1 VSTRPSEP
9 AAPVT
14 AAVVLVDEVMEE
26 PSLAAA
32 PSLAADVSRGGHLR
46 ARTAPVTATRWPPCY
61 LGPAMEQIANDLHIA
76 LQTLDYPPDPGLSA
90 IGLYTRELAV
100 ALAERG
106 HTVHVVARGDRD
118 GVVHDGPVTVH
129 RVGPPRPAVPTSM
142 DPLRFFWF
150 AAKRV
155 GGEWRYRRRLAR
167 RLAELVHREGV
178 HLVEACDSSAESLL
192 FPRLRPARVPFV
204 VRLHMP
210 TYVAEL
216 FDRNVPAVT
225 RRMVQAVERRML
237 LGATHVSAP
246 TSAAAAFFRR
256 TLGLGGRRI
265 AVYPNPP
272 TLDPASVLPQ
282 EGDDGRT
289 VLYVGR
295 LTVGKGA
302 VTLAEAIPEVRA
314 RVPAA
319 RFEFVGPDGPT
330 ASGHDSLQARLLDI
344 VPAEHHE
351 AVVFTGHLD
360 HEAVLERVRS
370 AAVCVFPSAFE
381 SFGYACLE
389 AMTLGKAIV
398 ASDAGGLRHLL
409 DDGRCGLLF
418 PYPDAGRLA
427 AQLVRLLRA
436 PALRAALGAR
446 ARDRARRGFGRERV
460 TDDIEGFYRR
470 AVAELA
476 AGR

>member
-1 VSTRPSEP
+1 MV
-9 AAPVT
+9 
-14 AAVVLVDEVMEE
+14 E
-26 PSLAAA
+26 PSLAADT
-32 PSLAADVSRGGHLR
+32 SLAAP
-46 ARTAPVTATRWPPCY
+46 ARPDRPVVAPPPGRRSTAPVTAIVRAPCY
-61 LGPAMEQIANDLHIA
+61 LGPGMEQIANDLRIA
-76 LQTLDYPPDPGLSA
+76 LQTLDYPPDAGLSA
-90 IGLYTRELAV
+90 IGLYTRELALS
-100 ALAERG
+100 LAERG

-118 GVVHDGPVTVH
+118 DVVRDGAVTVH
-129 RVGPPRPAVPTSM
+129 RVGPPRPPVPTSM
-142 DPLRFFWF
+142 APLRFLWF

-167 RLAELVHREGV
+167 RLAELVQHEDID
-178 HLVEACDSSAESLL
+178 LVEACDSSAESLL
-192 FPRLRPARVPFV
+192 FPRFRPAHVPFV

-225 RRMVQAVERRML
+225 RRWIQAVERRML

-246 TSAAAAFFRR
+246 TVAAAEFFRW
-256 TLGLGGRRI
+256 TLGLSARPI
-265 AVYPNPP
+265 AVYANPP
-272 TLDPASVLPQ
+272 TLDPATVLPQ
-282 EGDDGRT
+282 HGDDGRT

-302 VTLAEAIPEVRA
+302 VTLAEAIADVRA

-330 ASGHDSLQARLLDI
+330 SSGHPSLQARLLDI

-360 HEAVLERVRS
+360 HEAVVERIRGG
-370 AAVCVFPSAFE
+370 AVCVFPSAFE

-409 DDGRCGLLF
+409 DGGRCGLLF
-418 PYPDAGRLA
+418 RYPAADRLA
-427 AQLVRLLRA
+427 AQLVRLLQA
-436 PALRAALGAR
+436 PALRASLGAR
-446 ARDRARRGFGRERV
+446 ARSRAQRIFGRERV
-460 TDDIEGFYRR
+460 TDDVEGFYRQ
-470 AVAELA
+470 AIAELA
-476 AGR
+476 DGR

>member
-1 VSTRPSEP
+1 
-9 AAPVT
+9 
-14 AAVVLVDEVMEE
+14 
-26 PSLAAA
+26 
-32 PSLAADVSRGGHLR
+32 
-46 ARTAPVTATRWPPCY
+46 
-61 LGPAMEQIANDLHIA
+61 MEQIVNGLHIA
-76 LQTLDYPPDPGLSA
+76 LQTLDYPPDPTLSA

-100 ALAERG
+100 SLAERG

-118 GVVHDGPVTVH
+118 GVVREGPVTVH
-129 RVGPPRPAVPTSM
+129 RVGPPRPDVPTAM

-150 AAKRV
+150 AAKRI
-155 GGEWRYRRRLAR
+155 GDEFHYRRRLAR
-167 RLAELVHREGV
+167 RLAELVDREGID
-178 HLVEACDSSAESLL
+178 LVEACDSSAESLL

-216 FDRNVPAVT
+216 FDQNVPAVT
-225 RRMVQAVERRML
+225 RRMIQAVERRML

-256 TLGLGGRRI
+256 TLGLGARRI
-265 AVYPNPP
+265 AVYANPP
-272 TLDPASVLPQ
+272 TLDPATVLPQ
-282 EGDDGRT
+282 PGDDGRT

-314 RVPAA
+314 RFPTA

-330 ASGHDSLQARLLDI
+330 ASGHDSLQARLLDV

-351 AVVFTGHLD
+351 AVAFTGHLD
-360 HEAVLERVRS
+360 HEAVVDRVRR

-398 ASDAGGLRHLL
+398 ASDTAGLRHLL
-409 DDGRCGLLF
+409 DGGRCGLLF
-418 PYPDAGRLA
+418 PFPAADRLA
-427 AQLVRLLRA
+427 TQLVRLLQA
-436 PALRAALGAR
+436 PTLRASLGAR
-446 ARDRARRGFGRERV
+446 ARTRAQQGFGRERV
-460 TDDIEGFYRR
+460 TDDIESFYRQ

-476 AGR
+476 VRR

>member
-1 VSTRPSEP
+1 MAQIVS
-9 AAPVT
+9 
-14 AAVVLVDEVMEE
+14 
-26 PSLAAA
+26 
-32 PSLAADVSRGGHLR
+32 
-46 ARTAPVTATRWPPCY
+46 
-61 LGPAMEQIANDLHIA
+61 DLHIA
-76 LQTLDYPPDPGLSA
+76 LQTLDYPPDPTLSA

-100 ALAERG
+100 SLAERG

-118 GVVHDGPVTVH
+118 DVVDDGPVTVH
-129 RVGPPRPAVPTSM
+129 RVGPPRPDVPTSM
-142 DPLRFFWF
+142 GAFRFFRF

-155 GGEWRYRRRLAR
+155 GDEVRYRRRLAR
-167 RLAELVHREGV
+167 RLARIVHEEGID
-178 HLVEACDSSAESLL
+178 LVEACDSSAESLL

-216 FDRNVPAVT
+216 FDRNVPAVS
-225 RRMVQAVERRML
+225 RRIIQAVERRMI

-256 TLGLGGRRI
+256 ALGLGTRRI
-265 AVYPNPP
+265 AVYANPP
-272 TLDPASVLPQ
+272 TLDPDTVLAQ
-282 EGDDGRT
+282 HGDDGRT

-314 RVPAA
+314 RFPTA
-319 RFEFVGPDGPT
+319 RFVFVGPDGPT
-330 ASGHDSLQARLLDI
+330 ASGHDSLQARLLDV

-360 HEAVLERVRS
+360 HEAVVERVRR
-370 AAVCVFPSAFE
+370 AAVCAFPSAFE

-398 ASDAGGLRHLL
+398 ASDTGGLRHLL
-409 DDGRCGLLF
+409 DGGRCGLLF
-418 PYPDAGRLA
+418 PFPAADRLA
-427 AQLVRLLRA
+427 AQVVRLLEA
-436 PALRAALGAR
+436 PTLRASLGAR
-446 ARDRARRGFGRERV
+446 ARTRAQRGFGRARA

-476 AGR
+476 GGHRPTSS

>member
-1 VSTRPSEP
+1 
-9 AAPVT
+9 
-14 AAVVLVDEVMEE
+14 
-26 PSLAAA
+26 
-32 PSLAADVSRGGHLR
+32 
-46 ARTAPVTATRWPPCY
+46 
-61 LGPAMEQIANDLHIA
+61 MEQIADGLRIA

-100 ALAERG
+100 SLSERG

-118 GVVHDGPVTVH
+118 GVVREGPVTVH
-129 RVGPPRPAVPTSM
+129 RVGPPRPTVPTSM
-142 DPLRFFWF
+142 DPLRFFRF

-155 GGEWRYRRRLAR
+155 GDEWRYRRRLAR
-167 RLAELVHREGV
+167 RLAELVRREGIQ
-178 HLVEACDSSAESLL
+178 LVEACDSSAESLL
-192 FPRLRPARVPFV
+192 FPRFRPATVPFV

-210 TYVAEL
+210 TFVAES
-216 FDRNVPAVT
+216 FDQNVPAAT
-225 RRMVQAVERRML
+225 RRIIQAVERRML

-256 TLGLGGRRI
+256 TLGLGTRRI

-272 TLDPASVLPQ
+272 TLDPATALPQ
-282 EGDDGRT
+282 AGDDDRT

-314 RVPAA
+314 RVPRA

-344 VPAEHHE
+344 LPAEHHD

-360 HEAVLERVRS
+360 HEAALERVRS

-398 ASDAGGLRHLL
+398 ASDAGALRYLL
-409 DDGRCGLLF
+409 DGGRCGLLF
-418 PYPDAGRLA
+418 PYPAADRLA
-427 AQLVRLLRA
+427 TQLVRLLRS
-436 PALRAALGAR
+436 PELRATLGAR
-446 ARDRARRGFGRERV
+446 ARTRAQRGFGREQV

-476 AGR
+476 VER